1 MRGARDSVGE
11 SLAGLAPPGT
21 GAERRPMPTAG
32 RRDDRAPSSQ
42 ARAACRGNFRRP
54 RRAPIRWQTSGD
66 RLFRRRRC
74 DAKCLSSCYLVR
86 DPSRERAPCGHFKR
100 ASSQACVAAA
110 GQLPPCG
117 PPRRCTDI
125 QAHGAGLPAGAGV
138 IVDHAARKRTVDLR
152 DAAVENGVEVTL
164 DPRSVELSTIG
175 GMAATSV
182 ARLPWAQEEPQTPSS
197 LSGAAGEE
205 MSNKIAAA
213 AAAAA
218 VWERATGV
226 LAPTH
231 FPDDEHRWLDVDR
244 QLTTQ
249 LRAQLDASGA
259 GSTVIYYPLVVSLRT
274 LLEPV
279 TQTRIISQL
288 NALVATRQID
298 GVFLRV
304 QGFGT
309 TKAGPRNLR
318 TYLRAA
324 RDLHTLGVPLVGERT
339 GGVGVAL
346 AAFGAIGGI
355 ESSVTY
361 GEAYDARRLNKAPKG
376 KGFVPPPRVYIRDA
390 MALVSRQEAE
400 IILNRRGFARLRCQQ
415 MCCGRDRQATLDD
428 PRRHFIVS
436 RSSELAQLSVTPAN
450 ERAEHYLT
458 TTLGPSKDNAAQ
470 LARFVPSLIKH
481 RDRLVDWHLALQR
494 TLNDDPATQQT
505 TALVP
510 TGRRLRRSA

>member
-1 MRGARDSVGE
+1 MQNVYDFAILSEISPAKGARVNTSNVRHLRRVSPPLASYLRVGH
-11 SLAGLAPPGT
+11 
-21 GAERRPMPTAG
+21 
-32 RRDDRAPSSQ
+32 RD
-42 ARAACRGNFRRP
+42 AALM
-54 RRAPIRWQTSGD
+54 S
-66 RLFRRRRC
+66 RLM
-74 DAKCLSSCYLVR
+74 
-86 DPSRERAPCGHFKR
+86 E
-100 ASSQACVAAA
+100 Q
-110 GQLPPCG
+110 
-117 PPRRCTDI
+117 
-125 QAHGAGLPAGAGV
+125 GLPAGAGV

-152 DAAVENGVEVTL
+152 DAAVENGVEVIL

-175 GMAATSV
+175 GMAATTA
-182 ARLPWAQEEPQTPSS
+182 ARLPWAHEEHQTPSS
-197 LSGAAGEE
+197 LLGVAGEE

-213 AAAAA
+213 A
-218 VWERATGV
+218 VEERVTGV

-231 FPDDEHRWLDVDR
+231 FLDDDHSWLDVDR
-244 QLTTQ
+244 LLTTQ
-249 LRAQLDASGA
+249 LRAELDASGA

-274 LLEPV
+274 LLEPA
-279 TQTRIISQL
+279 TQKRIISQL
-288 NALVATRQID
+288 NELAAARQID

-324 RDLHTLGVPLVGERT
+324 RDLHAVGVPLVGERT
-339 GGVGVAL
+339 GGVGIAL

-361 GEAYDARRLNKAPKG
+361 GEAYDARRLNKASKG

-400 IILNRRGFARLRCQQ
+400 TILNRRGFARLGCQQ
-415 MCCGRDRQATLDD
+415 MCCRRDRHATLDD
-428 PRRHFIVS
+428 PRRHFIAS
-436 RSSELAQLSVTPAN
+436 RSSELAQLSAVPAN

-458 TTLGPSKDNAAQ
+458 TTLGPAKDNAAQ
-470 LARFVPSLIKH
+470 LARFVPTLTKH

-494 TLNDDPATQQT
+494 TLKDDATTEQT